1 MLAVFNV
8 AFPVFSLIFIGFFC
22 RRREILG
29 PNASTELNRFVIHLA
44 LPALLFDAMARLP
57 IDHAFDIGYIV
68 AFLVGMG
75 CVFIVALVVRLQQ
88 KAAFIDAT
96 IDALGAAYPN
106 AGYMGVPLCLLMFG
120 DASMPPVVIGML
132 LTACLLFAI
141 AIVMIEMARQA
152 DGHLG
157 RTLLKVGRALL
168 RNPIMLAPLLG
179 LVVSAS
185 GLSVPSGISELAHFL
200 GAAASPCALV
210 SIGLFL
216 ASSRTEGSAPADRGT
231 LSLLVGLKLFVQPA
245 ITAFFVFRVFDVP
258 VVWAYTA
265 LLLSALPIGTGP
277 FMLAEL
283 YGREAT
289 TMSRAIL
296 YSTLISLLTITL
308 LLALIPHG

>member
-29 PNASTELNRFVIHLA
+29 ANASTELNRFVIYLA

-57 IDHAFDIGYIV
+57 VDHAFDIGYIV
-68 AFLVGMG
+68 AFLVGMA
-75 CVFIVALVVRLQQ
+75 CVFGVTLMVRLRQ
-88 KAAFIDAT
+88 KAPFIDAT

-120 DASMPPVVIGML
+120 DASMPPVVIAML

-152 DGHLG
+152 EGHLG
-157 RTLLKVGRALL
+157 RTLLKVARALL
-168 RNPIMLAPLLG
+168 RNPIMVAPLLG
-179 LVVSAS
+179 LLVSAT
-185 GLSVPSGISELAHFL
+185 GLTVPSGISELARFL

-216 ASSRTEGSAPADRGT
+216 ASSQNDGSAPVHRGT

-245 ITAFFVFRVFDVP
+245 VTAVLVFWVFEVP
-258 VVWAYTA
+258 AVWAYTA
-265 LLLSALPIGTGP
+265 VLLSALPIGTGP

-296 YSTLISLLTITL
+296 YSTLISLVTISTL
-308 LLALIPHG
+308 IAVIPHS